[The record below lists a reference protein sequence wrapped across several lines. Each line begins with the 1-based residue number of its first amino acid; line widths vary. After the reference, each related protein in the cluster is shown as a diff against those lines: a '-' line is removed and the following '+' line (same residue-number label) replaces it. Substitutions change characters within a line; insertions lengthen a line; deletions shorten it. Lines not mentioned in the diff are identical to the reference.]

1 MPIVDGVG
9 TGTSVVRTPLTQRIE
24 MAQTKAV
31 RDALDEGVPV
41 SHTEELLRRKDE
53 ARRAVLEEAE

>member
-1 MPIVDGVG
+1 
-9 TGTSVVRTPLTQRIE
+9 VRTPLTQRIE